1 MLPLK
6 LKVYLNEGERKI
18 QNFNQEQW
26 KEICIIFQKL
36 VRNLKEEIPEISIE
50 NFCIDTI
57 PYIVMDINFSEGYK
71 INEEKSEYI
80 AAYLCG
86 DETENPVY
94 FEGEEKPHFAESE
107 IVLEENDRE
116 SLLERFNMMVNDLEN
131 SNNN

>member
-6 LKVYLNEGERKI
+6 LKVYLIDGERKI
-18 QNFNQEQW
+18 QNFNQDQW

-57 PYIVMDINFSEGYK
+57 PYIDMDVNFSDGYEV
-71 INEEKSEYI
+71 NEEKLEYV

-94 FEGEEKPHFAESE
+94 FEGEENPHFAGSE
-107 IVLEENDRE
+107 IILEENNSE
-116 SLLERFNMMVNDLEN
+116 SLLERFNMMVIDLEK